1 MAWLPALACIRM
13 SRAHF
18 AGSRKGC
25 QRVWPGGTRLISA
38 CRVGPFAPRR
48 EIRMK
53 GSPPPGTLLLTAV
66 LLISLN
72 LRPAVAALSPLL
84 ETIRADLALGYPALG
99 LLTTIPVLCMGVFPA
114 VAVAATA
121 RFGTKRT
128 LGAAIALLAVA
139 VAARLAGQS
148 AIVLFGSALVA
159 GMAIA
164 GAQTLLPAVVKQHFG
179 RRAPQVIGLSATVM
193 TMGAGLAAG
202 TTAILAATFGSWP
215 LALAFWAIPAVAAAA
230 FWLPF
235 ARGTQVPA
243 TERRTAGDG
252 LPWREG
258 RAWLITLF
266 SAVAFSVF
274 WSVLTWLAQ
283 AYRDQ
288 GWSSIAAGSLLAVL
302 TAAQIVGS
310 LVLSAVV
317 TRSSDRRPSMIL
329 SLLVSTAG
337 LAGVA
342 LAPLAA
348 PWLWTIVMGL
358 GMGPLFPLALML
370 PIDYGHDVA
379 AVRRLTV
386 MTSSLAYLLAAL
398 GPFVIGWLRGATG
411 SFTIPFLTLALLV
424 AAMLPLVRWF
434 RPAQMH
440 VDGTHGTAPMT
451 PNPAG
456 RDR

>member
-1 MAWLPALACIRM
+1 MKDLP
-13 SRAHF
+13 
-18 AGSRKGC
+18 
-25 QRVWPGGTRLISA
+25 
-38 CRVGPFAPRR
+38 PR
-48 EIRMK
+48 
-53 GSPPPGTLLLTAV
+53 GALLLIAV

-121 RFGTKRT
+121 RFGTERT

-139 VAARLAGQS
+139 VAARLAGRS
-148 AIVLFGSALVA
+148 DIVLFGSALVA

-164 GAQTLLPAVVKQHFG
+164 GAQTLLPAVVKQHFAH
-179 RRAPQVIGLSATVM
+179 RAPQVMGLSAAVM

-215 LALAFWAIPAVAAAA
+215 VALALWAVPAVAAAA
-230 FWLPF
+230 LWLSF
-235 ARGTQVPA
+235 ARGMRAPA
-243 TERRTAGDG
+243 TERQMAGDG
-252 LPWREG
+252 LPWRDG
-258 RAWLITLF
+258 RAWLITLY
-266 SAVAFSVF
+266 SAVVFSTF
-274 WSVLTWLAQ
+274 WSVLTWLAP

-288 GWSSIAAGSLLAVL
+288 GWSSIEAGSLLAVL
-302 TAAQIVGS
+302 TAAQIAGS
-310 LVLSAVV
+310 LALSAVV
-317 TRSSDRRPSMIL
+317 TRSADRRPWMIL
-329 SLLVSTAG
+329 SLLVNTAG

-348 PWLWTIVMGL
+348 PWLWTIVLGL

-370 PIDYGHDVA
+370 PIDYGHDAA

-398 GPFVIGWLRGATG
+398 GPLAIGWLRGATG

-424 AAMLPLVRWF
+424 AAMLPIVRWF
-434 RPAQMH
+434 RPAKVH
-440 VDGTHGTAPMT
+440 VDGTRGTAST
-451 PNPAG
+451 APNIS
-456 RDR
+456 

>member
-1 MAWLPALACIRM
+1 MKDLP
-13 SRAHF
+13 
-18 AGSRKGC
+18 
-25 QRVWPGGTRLISA
+25 
-38 CRVGPFAPRR
+38 PR
-48 EIRMK
+48 
-53 GSPPPGTLLLTAV
+53 GALLLIAV

-121 RFGTKRT
+121 RFGTERT

-139 VAARLAGQS
+139 VAARLAGRS
-148 AIVLFGSALVA
+148 DIVLFGSALVA

-164 GAQTLLPAVVKQHFG
+164 GAQTLLPAVVKQHFAH
-179 RRAPQVIGLSATVM
+179 RAPQVMGLSAAVM

-215 LALAFWAIPAVAAAA
+215 VALALWAVPAVAAAA
-230 FWLPF
+230 LWLPF
-235 ARGTQVPA
+235 ARGTRASA
-243 TERRTAGDG
+243 TERQTAGDG
-252 LPWREG
+252 LPWRDG
-258 RAWLITLF
+258 RAWLITLY
-266 SAVAFSVF
+266 SAVVFSTF
-274 WSVLTWLAQ
+274 WSVLTWLAPP
-283 AYRDQ
+283 YRDQ
-288 GWSSIAAGSLLAVL
+288 GWSSIEAGSLLAVL
-302 TAAQIVGS
+302 TAAQIAGS
-310 LVLSAVV
+310 LALSAVV
-317 TRSSDRRPSMIL
+317 TRSADRRPWMIL
-329 SLLVSTAG
+329 SLLVNTAG

-348 PWLWTIVMGL
+348 PWLWTIVLGL

-370 PIDYGHDVA
+370 PIDYGHDAA

-398 GPFVIGWLRGATG
+398 GPLAIGWLRGATG

-424 AAMLPLVRWF
+424 AAMLPIVRWF
-434 RPAQMH
+434 RPAKVH
-440 VDGTHGTAPMT
+440 VDGTRGTAST
-451 PNPAG
+451 APNIS
-456 RDR
+456 

>member
-1 MAWLPALACIRM
+1 M
-13 SRAHF
+13 
-18 AGSRKGC
+18 
-25 QRVWPGGTRLISA
+25 
-38 CRVGPFAPRR
+38 
-48 EIRMK
+48 
-53 GSPPPGTLLLTAV
+53 
-66 LLISLN
+66 
-72 LRPAVAALSPLL
+72 
-84 ETIRADLALGYPALG
+84 
-99 LLTTIPVLCMGVFPA
+99 
-114 VAVAATA
+114 
-121 RFGTKRT
+121 
-128 LGAAIALLAVA
+128 
-139 VAARLAGQS
+139 
-148 AIVLFGSALVA
+148 
-159 GMAIA
+159 
-164 GAQTLLPAVVKQHFG
+164 
-179 RRAPQVIGLSATVM
+179 
-193 TMGAGLAAG
+193 
-202 TTAILAATFGSWP
+202 
-215 LALAFWAIPAVAAAA
+215 
-230 FWLPF
+230 
-235 ARGTQVPA
+235 
-243 TERRTAGDG
+243 
-252 LPWREG
+252 
-258 RAWLITLF
+258 F
-266 SAVAFSVF
+266 STF
-274 WSVLTWLAQ
+274 WSVLTWLAP

-288 GWSSIAAGSLLAVL
+288 GWSSIEAGSLLAVL

-310 LVLSAVV
+310 LVLSAAV
-317 TRSSDRRPSMIL
+317 TRSSNRRPWMIL

-348 PWLWTIVMGL
+348 PWLWTIVLGL

-370 PIDYGHDVA
+370 PIDYGHDAA

>member
-1 MAWLPALACIRM
+1 MKDLP
-13 SRAHF
+13 
-18 AGSRKGC
+18 
-25 QRVWPGGTRLISA
+25 
-38 CRVGPFAPRR
+38 PR
-48 EIRMK
+48 
-53 GSPPPGTLLLTAV
+53 GALLLIAV

-121 RFGTKRT
+121 RFGTERT

-139 VAARLAGQS
+139 VAARLAGRS
-148 AIVLFGSALVA
+148 DIVLFGSALVA

-164 GAQTLLPAVVKQHFG
+164 GAQTLLPAVVKQHFAH
-179 RRAPQVIGLSATVM
+179 RAPQVMGLSAAVM

-215 LALAFWAIPAVAAAA
+215 VALALWAVPAVAAAA
-230 FWLPF
+230 LWLPF
-235 ARGTQVPA
+235 ARGTRASA
-243 TERRTAGDG
+243 TERQTAGDG
-252 LPWREG
+252 LPWRDG
-258 RAWLITLF
+258 RAWLITLY
-266 SAVAFSVF
+266 SAVVFSTF
-274 WSVLTWLAQ
+274 WSVLTWLAP

-288 GWSSIAAGSLLAVL
+288 GWSSIEAGSLLAVL
-302 TAAQIVGS
+302 TAAQIAGS
-310 LVLSAVV
+310 LALSAVV
-317 TRSSDRRPSMIL
+317 TRSADRRPWMIL
-329 SLLVSTAG
+329 SLLVNTAG

-348 PWLWTIVMGL
+348 PWLWTIVLGL

-370 PIDYGHDVA
+370 PIDYGHDAA

-398 GPFVIGWLRGATG
+398 GPLAIGWLRGATG

-434 RPAQMH
+434 RPAQVH
-440 VDGTHGTAPMT
+440 VDGAYGTASMM
-451 PNPAG
+451 PNPSG

>member
-1 MAWLPALACIRM
+1 MKDLP
-13 SRAHF
+13 
-18 AGSRKGC
+18 
-25 QRVWPGGTRLISA
+25 
-38 CRVGPFAPRR
+38 PR
-48 EIRMK
+48 
-53 GSPPPGTLLLTAV
+53 GALLLIAV

-121 RFGTKRT
+121 RFGTERT

-139 VAARLAGQS
+139 VAARLAGRS
-148 AIVLFGSALVA
+148 DIVLFGSALVA

-164 GAQTLLPAVVKQHFG
+164 GAQTLLPAVVKQHFAH
-179 RRAPQVIGLSATVM
+179 RAPQVMGLSAAVM

-215 LALAFWAIPAVAAAA
+215 VALALWAVPAVAAAA
-230 FWLPF
+230 LWLPF
-235 ARGTQVPA
+235 ARGTRASA
-243 TERRTAGDG
+243 TERQTAGDG
-252 LPWREG
+252 LPWRDG
-258 RAWLITLF
+258 RAWLITLY
-266 SAVAFSVF
+266 SAVVFSTF
-274 WSVLTWLAQ
+274 WSVLTWLAP

-288 GWSSIAAGSLLAVL
+288 GWSSIEAGSLLAVL
-302 TAAQIVGS
+302 TAAQIAGS
-310 LVLSAVV
+310 LALSAVV
-317 TRSSDRRPSMIL
+317 TRSADRRPWMIL
-329 SLLVSTAG
+329 SLLVNTAG

-348 PWLWTIVMGL
+348 PWLWTIVLGL

-370 PIDYGHDVA
+370 PIDYGHDAA

-398 GPFVIGWLRGATG
+398 GPLAIGWLRGATG

-424 AAMLPLVRWF
+424 AAMLPIVRWF
-434 RPAQMH
+434 RPAKVH
-440 VDGTHGTAPMT
+440 VDGTRGTAST
-451 PNPAG
+451 APNIS
-456 RDR
+456 

>member
-1 MAWLPALACIRM
+1 MKDLP
-13 SRAHF
+13 
-18 AGSRKGC
+18 
-25 QRVWPGGTRLISA
+25 
-38 CRVGPFAPRR
+38 PR
-48 EIRMK
+48 
-53 GSPPPGTLLLTAV
+53 GALLLTAV

-84 ETIRADLALGYPALG
+84 ETIRADLGLGYPALG

-121 RFGTKRT
+121 RFGTERT

-139 VAARLAGQS
+139 VAARLAGRS
-148 AIVLFGSALVA
+148 DIVLFGSALVA

-164 GAQTLLPAVVKQHFG
+164 GAQTLLPAVVKQHFVH
-179 RRAPQVIGLSATVM
+179 RAPQVMGLSAAVM

-215 LALAFWAIPAVAAAA
+215 VALAFWAVPAVVAATL
-230 FWLPF
+230 WLPF
-235 ARGTQVPA
+235 ARGTQAPA
-243 TERRTAGDG
+243 TERQTAGEG
-252 LPWREG
+252 LPWRDG
-258 RAWLITLF
+258 RAWLIMLY
-266 SAVAFSVF
+266 SAVVFSTF
-274 WSVLTWLAQ
+274 WSVLTWLAP

-288 GWSSIAAGSLLAVL
+288 GWSSIEAGSLLAVL
-302 TAAQIVGS
+302 TAAQIAGS
-310 LVLSAVV
+310 LALSAVV
-317 TRSSDRRPSMIL
+317 TRSTDRRPWMIL
-329 SLLVSTAG
+329 SLLVNTAG

-348 PWLWTIVMGL
+348 PWLWTIVLGL

-370 PIDYGHDVA
+370 PIDYGHDAA

-411 SFTIPFLTLALLV
+411 SFTIPFLALALLV
-424 AAMLPLVRWF
+424 AAMLPIVRWF
-434 RPAQMH
+434 RPAQAH
-440 VDGTHGTAPMT
+440 VDGAYGTASMM
-451 PNPAG
+451 PNPTG

>member
-1 MAWLPALACIRM
+1 MKDLP
-13 SRAHF
+13 
-18 AGSRKGC
+18 
-25 QRVWPGGTRLISA
+25 
-38 CRVGPFAPRR
+38 PR
-48 EIRMK
+48 
-53 GSPPPGTLLLTAV
+53 GALLLIAV

-121 RFGTKRT
+121 RFGTERT

-139 VAARLAGQS
+139 VAARLAGRS
-148 AIVLFGSALVA
+148 DIVLFGSALVA

-164 GAQTLLPAVVKQHFG
+164 GAQTLLPAVVKQHFAH
-179 RRAPQVIGLSATVM
+179 RAPQVMGLSAAVM

-215 LALAFWAIPAVAAAA
+215 VALALWAVPAVAAAA
-230 FWLPF
+230 LWLPF
-235 ARGTQVPA
+235 ARGPRAPA
-243 TERRTAGDG
+243 TERQTAGDG
-252 LPWREG
+252 LPWRDG
-258 RAWLITLF
+258 RAWLITLY
-266 SAVAFSVF
+266 SAVVFSSF
-274 WSVLTWLAQ
+274 WSVLTWLAP

-288 GWSSIAAGSLLAVL
+288 GWSSIEAGSLLAVL
-302 TAAQIVGS
+302 TAAQIAGS
-310 LVLSAVV
+310 LALSAVV
-317 TRSSDRRPSMIL
+317 TRSADRRPWMIL
-329 SLLVSTAG
+329 SLLVNTAG

-348 PWLWTIVMGL
+348 PWLWTIVLGL

-370 PIDYGHDVA
+370 PIDYGHDAA

-398 GPFVIGWLRGATG
+398 GPLAIGWLRGATG

-424 AAMLPLVRWF
+424 AAMLPIVRWF
-434 RPAQMH
+434 RPAKVH
-440 VDGTHGTAPMT
+440 VDGTRGTAST
-451 PNPAG
+451 APNIS
-456 RDR
+456 